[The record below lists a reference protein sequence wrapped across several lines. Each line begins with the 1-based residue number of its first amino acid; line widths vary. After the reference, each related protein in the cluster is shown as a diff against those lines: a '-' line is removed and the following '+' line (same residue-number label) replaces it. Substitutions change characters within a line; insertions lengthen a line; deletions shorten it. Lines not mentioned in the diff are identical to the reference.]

1 MLIIDKY
8 AYSNALKDYNPMA
21 KFYFAMSFLILSLLN
36 KNIYTFVSIIL
47 FMSVI
52 IVFFAKINFKHYIKM
67 ILIPLS
73 FLTISII
80 AILFSVS
87 KDSKDFLHYIQVL
100 NLNIG
105 ITSYSLDTSKVLFFR
120 ALSCL
125 TCAYFIALTIPINQL
140 ILVFKKIKLPN
151 VFIEMVVL
159 IYRFIFIFLEEA
171 QEIYVAQD
179 MRFGYISIKK
189 SYKSLSM
196 LISSLFV
203 RVMLRYKDMTISLD
217 SKLYNGEFY
226 I

>member
-8 AYSNALKDYNPMA
+8 AYTNALKDYNPIN
-21 KFYFAMSFLILSLLN
+21 KFYFAISFLILSLLN
-36 KNIYTFVSIIL
+36 KNIYTFAFIIALMSIIT
-47 FMSVI
+47 
-52 IVFFAKINFKHYIKM
+52 VFFAKINFKYYINM

-73 FLTISII
+73 FLTLSII
-80 AILFSVS
+80 AVLFSIS
-87 KDSKDFLHYIQVL
+87 KDSKDFLYYIQVL

-105 ITSYSLDTSKVLFFR
+105 ITSYSLYTSKILFFR
-120 ALSCL
+120 ALSSL

-140 ILVFKKIKLPN
+140 IFVFKKIKLPS

-171 QEIYVAQD
+171 REIYIAQD
-179 MRFGYISIKK
+179 MRFGYINIRR